1 MEIDERSTFI
11 DALASTLARLDEEAY
26 KKAVLQDANSILENV
41 ILPLSFPWAH
51 PAGPVVRTIPRDIDE
66 MPAIQTIADT
76 EHEVCSLKN
85 NNFDLGRRYS
95 SDSEDKESPP
105 DDDEA
110 DFRAVARRAD
120 DPGVVE
126 LLTCAKPLV
135 LTGKDAALTKFSG
148 KSSILLKDPV
158 VETTAHCGLSMT
170 EPKDAARNKSPGEL
184 SYRIFEHVQD
194 SKRRKLE
201 AGMARLKTSM
211 ISFKVGSTSSR
222 PRLFNKSD
230 SQARVPLLLPAEL
243 PQDFRPMAKGR
254 NKDRLPP
261 GRSELVWM
269 QKFTSST
276 SNRVSYKSY
285 LTNEKVESG
294 LQKRPTNA
302 LVGIRVNGKLLTS
315 PSITSEDLMQAE
327 AGGSSKRKREGKSS
341 SVYSSKYV
349 NEALEEAC
357 VGTEPRLGTRQCSL
371 DTEAYTK
378 RILVAE
384 ANKAKSIGWNMKTSI
399 KSINVSFVTPRID
412 CFPTEDG
419 LVHVLCSSPGEL
431 PSTNVDEVLNRASR
445 KKLAQECTVCWRDVS
460 ISGESVSECSNCGI
474 LAHKKC
480 CQSDKDDG
488 ILRWKCKICS
498 VIAVTSAAP
507 KNAQEANESPSSNEK
522 AKRRSTRVK
531 DTGSPNQGKDTV
543 CCFCP
548 HKGGSMSTLKR
559 GGQSA
564 WAHDVC
570 RIWSDQVSDIGNNS
584 NGAKKDARAG
594 GDQSDLV
601 CALCGTLSRTGD
613 SSIGIVKCAASG
625 CSLHFHPMCA
635 LYLSKCEDAR
645 SEDLESSKETNGKD
659 TTRKSKST
667 ARSLDFRLEQILE
680 EDKYLCSQYSLR
692 FAKCAIPGGTGKTP
706 QSPSSS
712 VLPVCFCGIHN
723 PSRDRSLYGLYP
735 GGKFID
741 EQVMR
746 VPPKKPA
753 S

>member
-1 MEIDERSTFI
+1 M
-11 DALASTLARLDEEAY
+11 
-26 KKAVLQDANSILENV
+26 
-41 ILPLSFPWAH
+41 
-51 PAGPVVRTIPRDIDE
+51 
-66 MPAIQTIADT
+66 IADA
-76 EHEVCSLKN
+76 EHELCSLKN
-85 NNFDLGRRYS
+85 NNFDLGLRYS
-95 SDSEDKESPP
+95 SDSEDKESPSGE
-105 DDDEA
+105 DKA
-110 DFRAVARRAD
+110 DFHAVARRAD
-120 DPGVVE
+120 DSGVVE
-126 LLTCAKPLV
+126 LLSCAKPLV
-135 LTGKDAALTKFSG
+135 LAGTDAALTKFSG

-158 VETTAHCGLSMT
+158 VETSAHCSLSMT
-170 EPKDAARNKSPGEL
+170 EPKDAARNMAPGDL

-222 PRLFNKSD
+222 SRLFNKSD
-230 SQARVPLLLPAEL
+230 SQARMPLLLPADL
-243 PQDFRPMAKGR
+243 PPDFRPMAKGR
-254 NKDRLPP
+254 NKDRPPP

-269 QKFTSST
+269 QKFTSRT
-276 SNRVSYKSY
+276 SNRVSFKSY
-285 LTNEKVESG
+285 LTNEKVEPG
-294 LQKRPTNA
+294 LHKRPTNA

-349 NEALEEAC
+349 TEALEEAC
-357 VGTEPRLGTRQCSL
+357 VGTEPRLGTRQCSM
-371 DTEAYTK
+371 DTEGFTK
-378 RILVAE
+378 RVLASE
-384 ANKAKSIGWNMKTSI
+384 ANKAKLIGWNTKTSI

-419 LVHVLCSSPGEL
+419 LVHVLCSAPGEL
-431 PSTNVDEVLNRASR
+431 PPTNVDEVLNRASR
-445 KKLAQECTVCWRDVS
+445 KKIAQECTVCWRDVS
-460 ISGESVSECSNCGI
+460 IAGENVLECSNCGI

-480 CQSDKDDG
+480 CQSDRVDG
-488 ILRWKCKICS
+488 LPGWQCNICS
-498 VIAVTSAAP
+498 VIAMTSSVP

-531 DTGSPNQGKDTV
+531 DIGSPNQGKDTA

-548 HKGGSMSTLKR
+548 HKGGSMSSVKM
-559 GGQSA
+559 GGQSV

-570 RIWSDQVSDIGNNS
+570 RVWCDQTSDIGKSS

-594 GDQSDLV
+594 GDQSDLI
-601 CALCGTLSRTGD
+601 CALCGTSSRTGD
-613 SSIGIVKCAASG
+613 SNIGIVNCAASG
-625 CSLHFHPMCA
+625 CSLYFHPMCA
-635 LYLSKCEDAR
+635 LYLSKCEDVR
-645 SEDLESSKETNGKD
+645 IEDLESSKGTNGKD
-659 TTRKSKST
+659 PTRKSRST
-667 ARSLDFRLEQILE
+667 AHSLDYRLEQILE
-680 EDKYLCSQYSLR
+680 EDKYICSQYSLR
-692 FAKCAIPGGTGKTP
+692 FAKCVIPGGTGKAP

-741 EQVMR
+741 EQVVR
-746 VPPKKPA
+746 IPPKKLA